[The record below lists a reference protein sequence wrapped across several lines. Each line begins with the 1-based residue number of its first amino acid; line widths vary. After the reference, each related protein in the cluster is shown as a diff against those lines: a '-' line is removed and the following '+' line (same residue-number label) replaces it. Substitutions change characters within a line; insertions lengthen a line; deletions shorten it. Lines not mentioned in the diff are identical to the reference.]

1 MRSDDGYSCGSGT
14 AAAVLYGLS
23 VIGMSTFVM
32 IRMYMLLTLLTV
44 VLMYLIA
51 CLMEKKY
58 FGAVLCILAEACIVW
73 TLYGAGVCLLI
84 TAAWV
89 VLRKLLP
96 LLENKLAARREKTK
110 MNRSR
115 GEGDTE

>member
-1 MRSDDGYSCGSGT
+1 MVGILFSTGAYMPGVDGFDVFYGGFRGVT
-14 AAAVLYGLS
+14 IRAIVL
-23 VIGMSTFVM
+23 VP
-32 IRMYMLLTLLTV
+32 
-44 VLMYLIA
+44 YLIA

-58 FGAVLCILAEACIVW
+58 FGAVLCILAETCIVW

-96 LLENKLAARREKTK
+96 LLENKLAARRERTK
-110 MNRSR
+110 MNRNR